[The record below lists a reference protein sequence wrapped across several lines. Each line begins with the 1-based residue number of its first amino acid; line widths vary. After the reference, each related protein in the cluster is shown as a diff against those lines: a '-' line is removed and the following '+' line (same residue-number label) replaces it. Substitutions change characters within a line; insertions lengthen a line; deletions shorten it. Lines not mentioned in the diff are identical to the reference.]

1 MIDSIELNEEQPL
14 SVVQQL
20 LAQHELVW
28 SEERSPCEE
37 CRYNHVVAETVF
49 GSLTIEWKGWK
60 DYTSYDCDLPFPVND
75 EFQHIN
81 ADSLDEA
88 KAKVKAWYDY
98 VILAGLGLAANKPEL
113 N

>member
-20 LAQHELVW
+20 LARHEITW
-28 SEERSPCEE
+28 SEERAPCEE

-60 DYTSYDCDLPFPVND
+60 DYPGYGCELPFPVNG
-75 EFQHIN
+75 EFPYVT
-81 ADSLDEA
+81 AYSLDEA
-88 KAKVKAWYDY
+88 KANVKAWYDY
-98 VILAGLGLAANKPEL
+98 VILAGLGLTVDKPEF

>member
-20 LAQHELVW
+20 LARHEITW
-28 SEERSPCEE
+28 SEERAPCEE

-60 DYTSYDCDLPFPVND
+60 DYPGYGCELPFPVNG
-75 EFQHIN
+75 EFPYVT
-81 ADSLDEA
+81 AYSLDEA
-88 KAKVKAWYDY
+88 KANVKAWYDY
-98 VILAGLGLAANKPEL
+98 MILTGLGLPADKPE
-113 N
+113 